1 MKAHLNF
8 SSIDLVSFWQEC
20 DEIFEQFEREEMP
33 SECYGWRS
41 WKIEKAFEKHSNS
54 MLNWVDG
61 VGYDFVAND
70 GLKYE
75 FKQVK
80 DAFKN
85 QETPNIILKNFRKN
99 TFDYYDQTFDYI
111 LVIDVERRTL
121 GVYDWEYVYKKHIIN
136 SATVTAI
143 LEHSQAKKLYTPYYE
158 IS

>member
-1 MKAHLNF
+1 MINF
-8 SSIDLVSFWQEC
+8 SSFNLVSFWQEC
-20 DEIFEQFEREEMP
+20 DKIFQQFEVEQMP

-41 WKIEKAFEKHSNS
+41 WKIEKAFEKHSKNT
-54 MLNWVDG
+54 LKWVDG
-61 VGYDFVAND
+61 VGYDFIGSD

-121 GVYDWEYVYKKHIIN
+121 GVYDWEYVCGRHIIN

-143 LEHSQAKKLYTPYYE
+143 LEHSQARKLYTPYHE
-158 IS
+158 IA